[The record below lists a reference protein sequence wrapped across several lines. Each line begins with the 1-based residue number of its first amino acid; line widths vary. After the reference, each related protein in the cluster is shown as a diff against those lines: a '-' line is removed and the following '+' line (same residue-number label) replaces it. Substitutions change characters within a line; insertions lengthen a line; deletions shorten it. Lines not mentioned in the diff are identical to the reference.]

1 MEEMEDFMKNMKL
14 YGFGGTDFRPVFE
27 YVDTL
32 IKNKEFDN
40 LCGLIYFTDGYGT
53 YPTMPTPYKTAFAF
67 LEDYDHK
74 AVPPWAMSVYWKD
87 DELVTSED

>member
-53 YPTMPTPYKTAFAF
+53 YPTMPTPYKTVFAF